1 MTVNKLLWALLGTV
15 ALGLQG
21 ALTDGSMSVE
31 EYVTVGAAALAAVG
45 TWLVPNT
52 SALAT
57 AKTWVNA
64 FVLGAGA
71 VIPLLPG
78 GISSQEVWTIV
89 IAVGTAAGV
98 FLVPGPRLASRGAD
112 GSYDVSSLPR
122 T

>member
-21 ALTDGSMSVE
+21 ALTDSSMSVE

-71 VIPLLPG
+71 VIPLLPD

-98 FLVPGPRLASRGAD
+98 FLVPGPKLASRGAD